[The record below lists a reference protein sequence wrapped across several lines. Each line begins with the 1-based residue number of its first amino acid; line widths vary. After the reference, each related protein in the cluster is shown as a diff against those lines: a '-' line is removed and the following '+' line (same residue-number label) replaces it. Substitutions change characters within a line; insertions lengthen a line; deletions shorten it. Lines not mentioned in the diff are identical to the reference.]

1 MNRNYANFRQAQT
14 IQPRFC
20 VYLRKVVKTPKINK
34 PEIKDN
40 MGLSPRVFDSLSNLD
55 KTLSRFINMSQR
67 KSTGQIHRGGTK

>member
-1 MNRNYANFRQAQT
+1 MNVNYSNFEQVQT

-20 VYLRKVVKTPKINK
+20 VYLRKVVKTPKN
-34 PEIKDN
+34 N

-55 KTLSRFINMSQR
+55 KKLSRFINMSQR